1 MEERN
6 DIQTQVLKRMTAEQK
21 LQAAAR
27 LYWSARDLKAAWIRS
42 QHPDWTVERV
52 EQTVREIFANARS

>member
-6 DIQTQVLKRMTAEQK
+6 DVRTQVLKRMTAEQK

-27 LYWSARDLKAAWIRS
+27 LYR
-42 QHPDWTVERV
+42 PPGT
-52 EQTVREIFANARS
+52 